1 MPYQA
6 PEIVDRAALGD
17 DKYTV
22 IELADGR
29 KQLTPSPDSVSE
41 PGTEINKALLDPLFQ
56 AVERMDNTLVPY
68 DLYWWRRRAT
78 SGSYAETQ
86 QTAFGS
92 SLGIASYYGSIITF
106 FEHGENEDFNSSVSF
121 QTASKI
127 NINQSTGAVS
137 LVSPTS
143 RTVKI
148 SDYSSTYDL
157 RTALTDMCAGKY
169 LKFTSKSNSS
179 VLYIPSISSVNQYNV
194 ASSADAP
201 IRSYIG
207 YFSPGGDWGGWGSGT
222 DVQLIGSVKKTATG
236 TWEIISSPASD
247 TYPESGTSGGYEYE
261 YFGKIYERALSTYV
275 PGLKTVNVTSAS
287 YSSNSYSVKVPGSV
301 CFFWT
306 DWSSGGSSMQPFGV
320 IDNNSGALL
329 YLTSF
334 YSSYK
339 NAMYPELNVKSAIE
353 SQYYS
358 STQGV
363 QTETLGKYSAG
374 NLLFG
379 TANGATS
386 NYAFSLYLLPIVP

>member
-6 PEIVDRAALGD
+6 PEILDRAALGD

-22 IELADGR
+22 TELADGR

-41 PGTEINKALLDPLFQ
+41 PGTEINKALLDPAFK
-56 AVERMDNTLVPY
+56 AIERMDNTLVPY

-127 NINQSTGAVS
+127 NINQSNGAVS

-148 SDYSSTYDL
+148 SDYSSIYDL

-169 LKFTSKSNSS
+169 LKFTSNSA
-179 VLYIPSISSVNQYNV
+179 VLYVPSVSSVNQYNV
-194 ASSADAP
+194 ASSVDAP

-236 TWEIISSPASD
+236 AWEIISSPTSD
-247 TYPESGTSGGYEYE
+247 TYPKSGTSEGYEYE
-261 YFGKIYERALSTYV
+261 YFGTIKDAALGAMNPPGIKI
-275 PGLKTVNVTSAS
+275 KNFTSANFSGDLYTVSIPYDRFAFCVMPSSDSSKTTYIFGIADKNTLKMFAISSAWNSGDYS
-287 YSSNSYSVKVPGSV
+287 YDWFSKTDIVLRQYASSVSFGSGLGTATSVKVVSTGLQI
-301 CFFWT
+301 
-306 DWSSGGSSMQPFGV
+306 SSSLYR
-320 IDNNSGALL
+320 SG
-329 YLTSF
+329 
-334 YSSYK
+334 
-339 NAMYPELNVKSAIE
+339 
-353 SQYYS
+353 
-358 STQGV
+358 
-363 QTETLGKYSAG
+363 TLGYMK
-374 NLLFG
+374 
-379 TANGATS
+379 
-386 NYAFSLYLLPIVP
+386 I

>member
-6 PEIVDRAALGD
+6 PEILDRAALGD

-22 IELADGR
+22 TELADGR
-29 KQLTPSPDSVSE
+29 KQLTPSPDSVTE
-41 PGTEINKALLDPLFQ
+41 PGTEINKALLDPALQ
-56 AVERMDNTLVPY
+56 TIQRLDNDIIPY
-68 DLYWWRRRAT
+68 NDYWWRRRAT
-78 SGSYAETQ
+78 SGSYAETK

-127 NINQSTGAVS
+127 NINQSNGAVS

-143 RTVKI
+143 HTVKY

-157 RTALTDMCAGKY
+157 RTAMTDMCAGKY

-179 VLYIPSISSVNQYNV
+179 ILYVPSVSSVNQYNV

-207 YFSPGGDWGGWGSGT
+207 YFSPDGDWGGWGSGT
-222 DVQLIGSVKKTATG
+222 DVQLIGSVKKIATG
-236 TWEIISSPASD
+236 AWEVISSTESD

-261 YFGKIYERALSTYV
+261 YYGKIFERALSTYV
-275 PGLKTVNVTSAS
+275 PGLKTVNVTRAS
-287 YSSNSYSVKVPGSV
+287 YSSNSFTVTVPGSV
-301 CFFWT
+301 CLFWS
-306 DWSSGGSSMQPFGV
+306 DWVPDNCAGNPFGIIIKDGDTLIYV
-320 IDNNSGALL
+320 V
-329 YLTSF
+329 
-334 YSSYK
+334 SSYNSSWYSPYQLK
-339 NAMYPELNVKSAIE
+339 VQSAIE
-353 SQYYS
+353 AYYYS
-358 STQGV
+358 SVSNNTYV
-363 QTETLGKYSAG
+363 LGKYSNG

-379 TANGATS
+379 TANGASS
-386 NYAFSLYLLPIVP
+386 NYAFTLYLLPIVP

>member
-6 PEIVDRAALGD
+6 PEILDRAALGD

-22 IELADGR
+22 TELADGR
-29 KQLTPSPDSVSE
+29 TQLTPSPDSVTE
-41 PGTEINKALLDPLFQ
+41 PGTEINKALLDPAFK
-56 AVERMDNTLVPY
+56 AIERMDNTLVPY
-68 DLYWWRRRAT
+68 DLYWWRRRPT
-78 SGSYAETQ
+78 SGSYAETK

-143 RTVKI
+143 HTVKY

-236 TWEIISSPASD
+236 TWEIISSPAPD

-261 YFGKIYERALSTYV
+261 YYGKIFTRALSTYV
-275 PGLKTVNVTSAS
+275 PKLKTVNVTSAS
-287 YSSNSYSVKVPGSV
+287 YSSNSLSVEVPGSI
-301 CFFWT
+301 CLFWS
-306 DWSSGGSSMQPFGV
+306 DWNPSKCAGNPFGV
-320 IDNNSGALL
+320 IIKDGDTLM
-329 YLTSF
+329 YIV
-334 YSSYK
+334 SSYNSSQYSPYQFK
-339 NAMYPELNVKSAIE
+339 AQAAIE
-353 SQYYS
+353 AYYYS
-358 STQGV
+358 TSGT
-363 QTETLGKYSAG
+363 TYTLGKYSAG

>member
-1 MPYQA
+1 MGVYIA
-6 PEIVDRAALGD
+6 PEIKDRVAVGD
-17 DKYTV
+17 DLYT
-22 IELADGR
+22 ITDSGG
-29 KQLTPSPDSVSE
+29 KKKLTPSPTEVSE
-41 PGTEINKALLDPLFQ
+41 PGTEINKALLQPMADALQ
-56 AVERMDNTLVPY
+56 KVSEDIVPY
-68 DLYWWRRRAT
+68 NDYWWRRRAT
-78 SGSYAETQ
+78 SGSYAETK

-127 NINQSTGAVS
+127 NINQSNGAVS

-148 SDYSSTYDL
+148 SDYSSIYDL

-169 LKFTSKSNSS
+169 LKFTSNSA
-179 VLYIPSISSVNQYNV
+179 VLYVPPVSSVNQYNV
-194 ASSADAP
+194 ASSVDAP

-207 YFSPGGDWGGWGSGT
+207 YFSPDGDWGGWGSGT

-236 TWEIISSPASD
+236 AWEVISSTESD

-261 YFGKIYERALSTYV
+261 YYGKIFERALSTYV
-275 PGLKTVNVTSAS
+275 PELKTVNVTSAS
-287 YSSNSYSVKVPGSV
+287 YSSNSFSVKVPGSI

-306 DWSSGGSSMQPFGV
+306 DWTATRKIGYPFGLIV
-320 IDNNSGALL
+320 KDANTVLYIIQSYDINTNNN
-329 YLTSF
+329 Y
-334 YSSYK
+334 
-339 NAMYPELNVKSAIE
+339 ME
-353 SQYYS
+353 SHS
-358 STQGV
+358 STTIEVYSNYNGGG
-363 QTETLGKYSAG
+363 TYTLGKYSNG
-374 NLLFG
+374 ELYFG